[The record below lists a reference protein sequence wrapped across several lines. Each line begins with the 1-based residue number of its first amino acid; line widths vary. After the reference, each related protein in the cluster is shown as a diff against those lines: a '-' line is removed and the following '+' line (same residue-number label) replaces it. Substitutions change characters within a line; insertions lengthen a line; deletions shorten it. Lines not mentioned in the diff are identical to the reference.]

1 MTPDYRI
8 DIELQRHDASLGAV
22 QALFANL
29 CGSLGVPDPIRREV
43 ELALEEGL
51 INFFKHAI
59 PEGADTPVRLRIEF
73 QDEAIRLVARAA
85 GRPFDFARLPHY
97 QAPRSLEE
105 TPRGLGTFLI
115 ARTMDSV
122 KWRYVEKEGQE
133 FEVIKRL
140 PAPLPPGHGPDIL
153 RPDRRQVRI
162 QGKIS
167 YRRLQTAEEALA
179 LASAAWDLYGY
190 GYKDVIYYPERVL
203 EQSRTGQLLSW
214 IAIDEA
220 GTVIGHYAM
229 LRHRPDDPLG
239 EIGAAF
245 VLPEARKGGVFRQ
258 LSDQLHADARQSGVR
273 ALYSLSV
280 THHVATQKASEALG
294 RITVGL
300 RLASSPAVF
309 VEGARP
315 GDRIT
320 TTFNYHQVVPRG
332 PRTIY
337 PPSRHRDIILHSY
350 DWLGLRVTEADP
362 AALPRLGG
370 DDFLECHRDLTWNR
384 ALIEAAGGEAVHYKL
399 AAFTAFLLEQGVAC
413 ILLSIDLE
421 DPSAPALTLAAE
433 ALGYF
438 YSGIFP
444 ESGRRGHD
452 VLELQLLNGISLDPS
467 QIQLYQPSAKAILAY
482 ILDLSPPCLVAADS
496 ATPGKAPAS
505 SGTATLDPTAHPG

>member
-8 DIELQRHDASLGAV
+8 DIELPRHDASLGAV

-29 CGSLGVPDPIRREV
+29 CGSLGVSDPIRREV

-51 INFFKHAI
+51 INFFKHAM
-59 PEGADTPVRLRIEF
+59 PEGVDTLVHLRIEF
-73 QDEAIRLVARAA
+73 QDAAIRLVARAA

-115 ARTMDSV
+115 ERTMDSV
-122 KWRYVEKEGQE
+122 KWRYLEKEGQE
-133 FEVIKRL
+133 FEMIKRL
-140 PAPLPPGHGPDIL
+140 PAPLVTGQGHDAL
-153 RPDRRQVRI
+153 RPDRRRVQI
-162 QGKIS
+162 QGEIR

-190 GYKDVIYYPERVL
+190 GYKDVIYYPDRVL

-229 LRHRPDDPLG
+229 MRHRPDDPLG
-239 EIGAAF
+239 EMGAAF

-258 LSDQLHADARQSGVR
+258 LSDHLHADAAQSGVR

-332 PRTIY
+332 PRTLY
-337 PPSRHRDIILHSY
+337 PPSRHREMIRHSY
-350 DWLGLRVTEADP
+350 DWLGLMVTEADP
-362 AALPRLGG
+362 TALPRLGG
-370 DDFLECHRDLTWNR
+370 TDFLECHRDLTWNR

-399 AAFTAFLLEQGVAC
+399 AAFTAFLLEQGIAC

-421 DPSAPALTLAAE
+421 DPSAPALTAAAE

-444 ESGRRGHD
+444 ESGRQGHD
-452 VLELQLLNGISLDPS
+452 VLELQFLNGVTLNPT
-467 QIQLYQPSAKAILAY
+467 QIQLHQPSAKAILSY
-482 ILDLSPPCLVAADS
+482 ILALNPPCLVAANS
-496 ATPGKAPAS
+496 AAREAATAPP
-505 SGTATLDPTAHPG
+505 PTAHPT

>member
-1 MTPDYRI
+1 MAQDYTTEV
-8 DIELQRHDASLGAV
+8 ELPRHDASLGAA

-29 CGSLGVPDPIRREV
+29 CGSLGVADSIRREV

-51 INFFKHAI
+51 TNFFKHAI
-59 PEGADTPVRLRIEF
+59 PEGDAARVRLRLEF
-73 QDEAIRLVARAA
+73 QDAAIRLVARAH

-97 QAPRSLEE
+97 QPLQSLEE
-105 TPRGLGTFLI
+105 TPQGLGTFLI
-115 ARTMDSV
+115 EKTMDSV
-122 KWRYVEKEGQE
+122 KWRYIEKEGQE
-133 FEVIKRL
+133 FEMVKRL
-140 PAPLPPGHGPDIL
+140 PAPLVPGYGISAL
-153 RPDRRQVRI
+153 GPDRRQVQI
-162 QGKIS
+162 QGEIS
-167 YRRLQTAEEALA
+167 YRRLQTPEEALA

-229 LRHRPDDPLG
+229 MRHRPGDPLG
-239 EIGAAF
+239 EMGAAF
-245 VLPEARKGGVFRQ
+245 VLPEARKGGVFRL
-258 LSDQLHADARQSGVR
+258 LSDHLHAEAAQSGVR

-320 TTFNYHQVVPRG
+320 TTFNYHQVVPR
-332 PRTIY
+332 PCRTLFL
-337 PPSRHRDIILHSY
+337 PPWHQEMIRRSY
-350 DWLGLRVTEADP
+350 GWLGLDIIEANP
-362 AALPRLGG
+362 TTLATGG
-370 DDFLECHRDLTWNR
+370 GDFLECHRDLTWNR
-384 ALIEAAGGEAVHYKL
+384 ALIEAAGGVAVHYKL
-399 AAFTAFLLEQGVAC
+399 AAFTEFLVEQGVAC

-421 DPSAPALTLAAE
+421 DPGAPALTKAAE
-433 ALGYF
+433 RLGYF

-444 ESGRRGHD
+444 ESGHQGHD
-452 VLELQLLNGISLDPS
+452 VLELQFLNGVTLDTS
-467 QIQLYQPSAKAILAY
+467 RIQLYQPSAKAILAY
-482 ILDLSPPCLVAADS
+482 IQALKPPCLAIV
-496 ATPGKAPAS
+496 
-505 SGTATLDPTAHPG
+505 PTAAAAISQVSP